1 MRAAAHFGY
10 DPHATYIIL
19 TPPVDDRDRP
29 ARLLRLPHADDER
42 RRARQP
48 VPLQYAF
55 IPWLNTNWPGVGTG
69 GCGMHNVN
77 ATSDAFGNGIF
88 DG

>member
-1 MRAAAHFGY
+1 M
-10 DPHATYIIL
+10 
-19 TPPVDDRDRP
+19 
-29 ARLLRLPHADDER
+29 
-42 RRARQP
+42 
-48 VPLQYAF
+48 
-55 IPWLNTNWPGVGTG
+55 NWPGSATS